1 MSRRYGINHAIEVL
15 TTWVEASIF
24 EAQWVQQSK
33 LHTKGKKELENY
45 LAHQMLFAPI
55 WKYVLNVA
63 EVGTRE
69 TRDV

>member
-24 EAQWVQQSK
+24 EAQWVQQNK

-63 EVGTRE
+63 EVGARE
-69 TRDV
+69 ACDL